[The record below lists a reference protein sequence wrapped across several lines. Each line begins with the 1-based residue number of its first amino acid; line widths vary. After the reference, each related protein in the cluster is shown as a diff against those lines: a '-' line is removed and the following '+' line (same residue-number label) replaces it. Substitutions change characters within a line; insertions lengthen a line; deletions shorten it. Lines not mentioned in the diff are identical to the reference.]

1 MIEDYTFYF
10 VQCVSHRCRDSVF
23 LTMFITQMSMLGDF
37 HYQTEEVYGE
47 GEALVVDAAG
57 YAKVVRHLAAQTFDG
72 GAGDPRLL
80 LRETVREVLLCS
92 GENEFLTDSSASG
105 STADE
110 RERVCVRTAQGHEY
124 RSQCCIVTFSVC
136 H

>member
-1 MIEDYTFYF
+1 
-10 VQCVSHRCRDSVF
+10 
-23 LTMFITQMSMLGDF
+23 MLADF

-47 GEALVVDAAG
+47 GEAMVVDAEG

-80 LRETVREVLLCS
+80 LRETVRELLLCS
-92 GENEFLTDSSASG
+92 QEHECLTGSSASG

-124 RSQCCIVTFSVC
+124 RAQYCIVTFSVYWY